1 MKGSEEIPFDAV
13 LEFVIYV
20 GANIIFSV
28 HSTWSA
34 AIVWFTHSA
43 VLLYTTVGSSPVQ
56 YLHAF
61 ILCLIVAIVSFM
73 AEVHQL
79 ESYKSYVDKHNLM
92 VQLAHKTEEM
102 RALIGN
108 VAHDLKTPLQAF
120 VSELE
125 SISDDDAD
133 TRDSL
138 RGISD
143 FMLMMINRSIEF
155 TKVQSGHRL
164 KPSMESVNISS
175 CVDWVVTTISHSG
188 KAENVTIS
196 TEYDL
201 QGAAEWVIT
210 DKHWLLE
217 NLLCYMSNAVKFVS
231 DGSITIKVSAD
242 FNDSENNQHFNN
254 GQHDIENVSLQP
266 ASTASII
273 DKVRTKFSSPI
284 APEASSSESEV
295 KYFQNGLKSKAHEN
309 VIIFSV
315 IDTGVG
321 ISQDKMDGLFQPF
334 FQAQK
339 GAGGTGLG
347 LYALSKRVE
356 ALGGEYGVRGRDDGA
371 QGSCFWF
378 SIPYRPDTE
387 LTEDSVVA
395 YNHDIRR
402 SHSVPSSQF
411 KISSRRRT
419 FSDANSEIESTED
432 GIVDD
437 PKPVIEPPPPVMIPS
452 AGMPRVLLVDD
463 SHMIQKASTRALEK
477 DGFHVTSAYNGVE
490 CLKQLKEARETGQH
504 FDVVLLDL
512 QMPVLDGFETI
523 KRIREEEQLRD
534 LESGLLDENEE
545 DGGFPTSRALCNNG
559 RRQYVIGLSAN
570 SDAESVDCVAAA
582 GMDNFIAK
590 PLRVSSLRKFCEP
603 QIDF

>member
-1 MKGSEEIPFDAV
+1 MANVADLDYYDHLMLVMALLKSYYDSYEGFGVPYVLIVFRFLTLISLIAYNYILYRVKKYDEKSIFKLQTSGNVLLLLNAV
-13 LEFVIYV
+13 VAGIWIRHTMRHYSCSDLPANAVTSCLISLCLNMIY
-20 GANIIFSV
+20 SV
-28 HSTWSA
+28 HSSWA
-34 AIVWFTHSA
+34 AVIV
-43 VLLYTTVGSSPVQ
+43 VLAEIV
-56 YLHAF
+56 
-61 ILCLIVAIVSFM
+61 CLFSGIDGNLP
-73 AEVHQL
+73 QL
-79 ESYKSYVDKHNLM
+79 EEKNL
-92 VQLAHKTEEM
+92 EM
-102 RALIGN
+102 RSLIGN
-108 VAHDLKTPLQAF
+108 VAHDLKTPLQAI
-120 VSELE
+120 VSELDC
-125 SISDDDAD
+125 ISDDDSG

-143 FMLMMINRSIEF
+143 FMAMMINRSIDF
-155 TKVQSGHRL
+155 TKVQSGRNL
-164 KPSMESVNISS
+164 QPSMESVNIAN
-175 CVDWVVTTISHSG
+175 CVDWVVNTISQSR
-188 KAENVTIS
+188 KESEVTVT

-387 LTEDSVVA
+387 LT
-395 YNHDIRR
+395 
-402 SHSVPSSQF
+402 
-411 KISSRRRT
+411 
-419 FSDANSEIESTED
+419 
-432 GIVDD
+432 
-437 PKPVIEPPPPVMIPS
+437 
-452 AGMPRVLLVDD
+452 
-463 SHMIQKASTRALEK
+463 
-477 DGFHVTSAYNGVE
+477 
-490 CLKQLKEARETGQH
+490 
-504 FDVVLLDL
+504 
-512 QMPVLDGFETI
+512 
-523 KRIREEEQLRD
+523 
-534 LESGLLDENEE
+534 
-545 DGGFPTSRALCNNG
+545 
-559 RRQYVIGLSAN
+559 
-570 SDAESVDCVAAA
+570 
-582 GMDNFIAK
+582 
-590 PLRVSSLRKFCEP
+590 
-603 QIDF
+603 